1 MEEQQGEGGEVGEG
15 EQEATEAATGEKGQK
30 RFEAPLGSW
39 NVDVSTAYTYN
50 MLW

>member
-30 RFEAPLGSW
+30 RFETPLGSW
-39 NVDVSTAYTYN
+39 NLDATSITYN